1 MKDYRL
7 RIGMRF
13 IQQGHEFIIEGP
25 LPDDQLKIKD
35 TFTDVC
41 SARTTADLLE
51 DLFAGRLEL
60 IGAGNEGRVL
70 RDALAQRRVS
80 DLTLLDDGNPLKAEA
95 IRRLHYVR
103 AVFDERPRVRT
114 RETLSPIIER
124 ISEQIKDE
132 NPPAWTTLK
141 RWSRIYERSGED
153 VRALVPAI
161 KARGN
166 RQAKYSGRIVET
178 FSAEDQ
184 QKAKEVA
191 QIVDETI
198 RVKYLRLERPSVT
211 SVHESAV
218 ARIVSLNQNR
228 AEADKLPLPHL
239 SSMESTKK
247 PGVW

>member
-13 IQQGHEFIIEGP
+13 VQQGHEFVIEGP
-25 LPDDQLKIKD
+25 LPNDQLKIKD

-70 RDALAQRRVS
+70 LDALAQTRVS
-80 DLTLLDDGNPLKAEA
+80 DLTLLDDGDSLKVEA
-95 IRRLHYVR
+95 LRRLHYVQ

-114 RETLSPIIER
+114 RETLMPIIQL

-132 NPPAWTTLK
+132 NPPSWTTLK

-166 RQAKYSGRIVET
+166 RRAKYSGRIV
-178 FSAEDQ
+178 
-184 QKAKEVA
+184 
-191 QIVDETI
+191 
-198 RVKYLRLERPSVT
+198 
-211 SVHESAV
+211 
-218 ARIVSLNQNR
+218 
-228 AEADKLPLPHL
+228 
-239 SSMESTKK
+239 
-247 PGVW
+247 

>member
-13 IQQGHEFIIEGP
+13 VQQGREFIIEGP
-25 LPDDQLKIKD
+25 LPDNQLKIKD
-35 TFTDVC
+35 TFTNVC
-41 SARTTADLLE
+41 SGRTTADLLG

-60 IGAGNEGRVL
+60 IGAGNEGKVL
-70 RDALAQRRVS
+70 RDALAQSRVS
-80 DLTLLDDGNPLKAEA
+80 DLTLLNDGDPLKVEA
-95 IRRLHYVR
+95 LRRLQYVQ
-103 AVFDERPRVRT
+103 AVFDERPSVRT
-114 RETLSPIIER
+114 QETLSPIIER
-124 ISEQIKDE
+124 ISEQIKDDS
-132 NPPAWTTLK
+132 PPAWTTLK

-191 QIVDETI
+191 KMVDETI
-198 RVKYLRLERPSVT
+198 GFKYLRLERPSFT
-211 SVHESAV
+211 SVHEWAV
-218 ARIVSLNQNR
+218 ARFVSLNKIR
-228 AEADKLPLPHL
+228 KI
-239 SSMESTKK
+239 
-247 PGVW
+247 G

>member
-13 IQQGHEFIIEGP
+13 VQQGREFIIEGP

-60 IGAGNEGRVL
+60 IGAGNEGKVL
-70 RDALAQRRVS
+70 RDALAQSQVS
-80 DLTLLDDGNPLKAEA
+80 DLTLLNDSDPLKVEA
-95 IRRLHYVR
+95 LRRLQYVQ
-103 AVFDERPRVRT
+103 AVFDERPSVRT
-114 RETLSPIIER
+114 QETLSPIIKR

-132 NPPAWTTLK
+132 NPPSWTTLK

-161 KARGN
+161 KARGK
-166 RQAKYSGRIVET
+166 RSG
-178 FSAEDQ
+178 
-184 QKAKEVA
+184 
-191 QIVDETI
+191 
-198 RVKYLRLERPSVT
+198 
-211 SVHESAV
+211 
-218 ARIVSLNQNR
+218 
-228 AEADKLPLPHL
+228 ADR
-239 SSMESTKK
+239 
-247 PGVW
+247 

>member
-13 IQQGHEFIIEGP
+13 EQRGREFVIEGP
-25 LPDDQLKIKD
+25 LPNDQLKIKD
-35 TFTDVC
+35 KVTGVC

-60 IGAGNEGRVL
+60 IGDGDEGRVL
-70 RDALAQRRVS
+70 REALTARRVS

-95 IRRLHYVR
+95 LRRLHYVR
-103 AVFDERPRVRT
+103 AVFDERPRART
-114 RETLSPIIER
+114 RETLSPIIKWV
-124 ISEQIKDE
+124 SGQIKDE
-132 NPPAWTTLK
+132 NPPSWSTLK

-153 VRALVPAI
+153 VRVLVPAI

-166 RQAKYSGRIVET
+166 RRAKYSGRIVEA

-184 QKAKEVA
+184 QKARQVA

-218 ARIVSLNQNR
+218 ARIISLNQSR
-228 AEADKLPLPHL
+228 AEADN
-239 SSMESTKK
+239 
-247 PGVW
+247 WFWCNF